1 MQSLPAVMESVPGA
15 VATGLPVDLKTTRSL
30 PLPVLT
36 SYLTMVPVRRQRD
49 SVKKL
54 SGPNSFVSS
63 KDQ

>member
-30 PLPVLT
+30 PLPVL